1 MKPTDVKSSTYID
14 VGEEKN
20 EKDPIFE
27 VDYHVRISK
36 DKNIFFAKVTLQT
49 GLKKFARLKKL
60 KILSHGHIQ

>member
-1 MKPTDVKSSTYID
+1 MKK
-14 VGEEKN
+14 KN

-36 DKNIFFAKVTLQT
+36 DKNIFAKVTLQT

>member
-36 DKNIFFAKVTLQT
+36 DKNIFAKITLQT